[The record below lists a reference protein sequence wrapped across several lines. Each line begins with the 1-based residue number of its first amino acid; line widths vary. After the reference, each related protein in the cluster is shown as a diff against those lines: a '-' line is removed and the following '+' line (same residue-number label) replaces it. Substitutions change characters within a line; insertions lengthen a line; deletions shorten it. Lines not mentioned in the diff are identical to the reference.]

1 LGASREAKERKRK
14 KGEAFRNAEC
24 GVGKK
29 IKKDELGIKN
39 WEGKAD

>member
-1 LGASREAKERKRK
+1 MFDLKARRRGSIS
-14 KGEAFRNAEC
+14 EC